1 MSHKSTNVVS
11 TKISQEQYE
20 SLRIRIKSLYESRL
34 IQNCTISSYLKGLIE
49 RDSYVPKT
57 QYEKLLKLIDSPS
70 SCFPQVE
77 SDISPVTIYGVD
89 F

>member
-49 RDSYVPKT
+49 RDLYVPKT

>member
-1 MSHKSTNVVS
+1 MPHKSTNVVS
-11 TKISQEQYE
+11 TKISPEQYE

-34 IQNCTISSYLKGLIE
+34 IRNPTISSYLKGLIE
-49 RDSYVPKT
+49 RDLYVPKT
-57 QYEKLLKLIDSPS
+57 QYEKLLKLIDNPP

-77 SDISPVTIYGVD
+77 SDISPVTIYGLD